1 MTNMIYPWQDE
12 IWRRLMSTKATL
24 PGALLLQGRAG
35 IGKFHLAHTLAQA
48 LLCESP
54 LESGEPCEHCGA
66 CNWFKIGGHPDFR
79 LLEPDAQSATTES
92 TGETAEPEPIKKAAD
107 KKASQ
112 FITVAQ
118 IRELADFVNLTT
130 HRNGLRIILVHP
142 AEAMNVHAANAL
154 LKTLEEPP
162 PGTLFILVSHQPQR
176 LLPTVRSRCQKINA
190 PLPGRAEALHWL
202 RGQEVAEAEACLA
215 QSGYAPL
222 AALRLSAE
230 DYQLKRDQIL
240 EQLGAPDR
248 FDPLALAEQS
258 DKMELA
264 WILNWMQQ
272 WVYDLASIGMAGQ
285 GRYQPESSAEM
296 NRLAKTVSLI
306 ELFRF
311 QQELLTAQRALHH
324 PLNNRLVLEQVF
336 FSYGQLVNRQD
347 AAYV

>member
-1 MTNMIYPWQDE
+1 MTNMIYPWQDD
-12 IWRRLMSTKATL
+12 IWRRLISAKAAL
-24 PGALLLQGRAG
+24 PGALLLQGRSG
-35 IGKFHLAHTLAQA
+35 IGKFRLAYTLAQA

-54 LESGEPCEHCGA
+54 LDSGEPCEHCGA
-66 CNWFKIGGHPDFR
+66 CHWFKIGGHPDFR
-79 LLEPDAQSATTES
+79 LLEPEAQSAATES
-92 TGETAEPEPIKKAAD
+92 LGETAEQEPIKKATD

-176 LLPTVRSRCQKINA
+176 LLPTVCSRCQKINA
-190 PLPGRAEALHWL
+190 PLPGRAEALQWL
-202 RGQEVAEAEACLA
+202 KEQGVSKAEACLA

-222 AALRLSAE
+222 AALQLSAE

-240 EQLGAPDR
+240 GQFGAPDR
-248 FDPLALAEQS
+248 FDPLVLAELGERV
-258 DKMELA
+258 ELA

-272 WVYDLASIGMAGQ
+272 WVYDLASIGMAGEA
-285 GRYQPESSAEM
+285 RYRPESSAEM
-296 NRLAKTVSLI
+296 NLLANTVNLI

-324 PLNNRLVLEQVF
+324 PLNNRMVLEQLF
-336 FSYGQLVNRQD
+336 FSYWQLFNRQG
-347 AAYV
+347 AAHV

>member
-1 MTNMIYPWQDE
+1 MIYPWQNE
-12 IWRRLMSTKATL
+12 IWRRLISTKATL
-24 PGALLLQGRAG
+24 PGALLLQGRDG

-92 TGETAEPEPIKKAAD
+92 TDETAEPEPTKKTAD

-190 PLPGRAEALHWL
+190 PLPGRTEALQWL

-215 QSGYAPL
+215 QSGDAPL
-222 AALRLSAE
+222 AALQLSAE
-230 DYQLKRDQIL
+230 DYQLKRSQIL

-248 FDPLALAEQS
+248 FDPLALAEQG

-324 PLNNRLVLEQVF
+324 PLNNRLVLEQLF

-347 AAYV
+347 AANV

>member
-1 MTNMIYPWQDE
+1 MIYPWQ
-12 IWRRLMSTKATL
+12 IAVFQRLMSTKATL
-24 PGALLLQGRAG
+24 PGALLLQGRRG
-35 IGKFHLAHTLAQA
+35 IGKFHLAYTLAQA
-48 LLCESP
+48 LLCDSP
-54 LESGEPCEHCGA
+54 LDSGEPCEHCGA

-79 LLEPDAQSATTES
+79 LLEPDAQNAAADS
-92 TGETAEPEPIKKAAD
+92 TGEIAEQGKATD

-118 IRELADFVNLTT
+118 VRELADFVNLTT
-130 HRNGLRIILVHP
+130 HRNGMRIILVHP

-190 PLPGRAEALHWL
+190 PVPERTEALLWL
-202 RGQEVAEAEACLA
+202 REQGIAEAEACLA
-215 QSGYAPL
+215 QSGFAPL
-222 AALRLSAE
+222 AALRLSEE
-230 DYQLKRDQIL
+230 DRQSKRSQIL
-240 EQLGAPDR
+240 DQLGAPDK
-248 FDPLALAEQS
+248 FDPIALAELG

-272 WVYDLASIGMAGQ
+272 WVYDLASIGMSGRA
-285 GRYQPESSAEM
+285 RYQPGPSAET
-296 NRLAKTVSLI
+296 NRLAKAVNLI

-311 QQELLTAQRALHH
+311 QQDLLTAQRALHH
-324 PLNNRLVLEQVF
+324 PLNNRLVLEQLF
-336 FSYGQLVNRQD
+336 FSYLQLVNRQG

>member
-1 MTNMIYPWQDE
+1 MIYSWQNN
-12 IWRRLMSTKATL
+12 IWQRLMSAKTAL
-24 PGALLLQGRAG
+24 PGALLLQGRGG
-35 IGKFHLAHTLAQA
+35 IGKFHLAYTLAQA

-54 LESGEPCEHCGA
+54 LDTGEPCEHCGA

-79 LLEPDAQSATTES
+79 LLEPDAQNAATDS
-92 TGETAEPEPIKKAAD
+92 TGEGVEQGKGTD

-112 FITVAQ
+112 FITVSQ
-118 IRELADFVNLTT
+118 IRELADFINLTT

-142 AEAMNVHAANAL
+142 AEAMNVHAPNAL

-162 PGTLFILVSHQPQR
+162 HATLFILVSHQPQR

-190 PLPGRAEALHWL
+190 PLPERAEALQWL
-202 RGQEVAEAEACLA
+202 REQKVAEAEACLA
-215 QSGYAPL
+215 QSGRAPL

-230 DYQLKRDQIL
+230 DYQLKRGQIL
-240 EQLGAPDR
+240 EQLGVPDR
-248 FDPLALAEQS
+248 LDPLALAEQS

-272 WVYDLASIGMAGQ
+272 WVYDLASIGMAGRV
-285 GRYQPESSAEM
+285 RYQTESSAEM
-296 NRLAKTVSLI
+296 NRLAKAVNLI

-311 QQELLTAQRALHH
+311 QQELLTAQRALQH
-324 PLNNRLVLEQVF
+324 PLNNRLVLEQLF
-336 FSYGQLVNRQD
+336 FSYSQLVNRQD

>member
-1 MTNMIYPWQDE
+1 
-12 IWRRLMSTKATL
+12 MSSKATL
-24 PGALLLQGRAG
+24 PGALLLHGRGG

-54 LESGEPCEHCGA
+54 LESGEPCEHCGS
-66 CNWFKIGGHPDFR
+66 CHWFKIGGHPDFR
-79 LLEPDAQSATTES
+79 LLETEAQTASSDS
-92 TGETAEPEPIKKAAD
+92 TGETGEPIKSAD

-118 IRELADFVNLTT
+118 VRELADFVNLTT

-190 PLPGRAEALHWL
+190 PLPGRVEALQWL
-202 RGQEVAEAEACLA
+202 REQEVAEAEDCLA
-215 QSGYAPL
+215 QSGCAPL

-230 DYQLKRDQIL
+230 DYQLKRTQIL
-240 EQLGAPDR
+240 EQLGVPER
-248 FDPLALAEQS
+248 LDPLALAEQG

-272 WVYDLASIGMAGQ
+272 WVYDLASIGMAGRA
-285 GRYQPESSAEM
+285 RYQPESSAEM
-296 NRLAKTVSLI
+296 ICLAKTVNLI

-324 PLNNRLVLEQVF
+324 PLNNRLVLEQLF
-336 FSYGQLVNRQD
+336 FSYGQLMNRQD

>member
-1 MTNMIYPWQDE
+1 MIYPWQSD
-12 IWRRLMSTKATL
+12 IWRRLISARATL
-24 PGALLLQGRAG
+24 PGALLLQGRGG
-35 IGKFHLAHTLAQA
+35 IGKFHLAYTLAQA

-54 LESGEPCEHCGA
+54 LETGEPCEHCGA

-79 LLEPDAQSATTES
+79 QLEPEAQSAATDPTGDTTEQ
-92 TGETAEPEPIKKAAD
+92 GKAAD

-190 PLPGRAEALHWL
+190 SLPGRAEGLQWL
-202 RGQEVAEAEACLA
+202 QAQGIAEADACLA

-222 AALRLSAE
+222 AALRLSEE
-230 DYQLKRDQIL
+230 DYQVKRSQIL

-248 FDPLALAEQS
+248 LDPLTLAEQGE
-258 DKMELA
+258 KMELA

-285 GRYQPESSAEM
+285 GRYRPESSAEM
-296 NRLAKTVSLI
+296 NRLAKAVNLI

-324 PLNNRLVLEQVF
+324 PLNTRLVLEQLF
-336 FSYGQLVNRQD
+336 FSYWQLVNRQD

>member
-1 MTNMIYPWQDE
+1 MIYSWQTD

-35 IGKFHLAHTLAQA
+35 IGKFHLAYTLAQA

-79 LLEPDAQSATTES
+79 LLEPDAQSATAES
-92 TGETAEPEPIKKAAD
+92 TGETVEQGKAVD

-130 HRNGLRIILVHP
+130 HRNGMRIILVHP
-142 AEAMNVHAANAL
+142 AGAMNVHAANAL

-162 PGTLFILVSHQPQR
+162 PSTLFILVSHQPQR

-190 PLPGRAEALHWL
+190 PLPGRAEALQWL
-202 RGQEVAEAEACLA
+202 RGQGVAEADACLA

-222 AALRLSAE
+222 AALRLSTE
-230 DYQLKRDQIL
+230 DYQLKRGQIL

-248 FDPLALAEQS
+248 FDPLTLAEQG
-258 DKMELA
+258 DKVELA

-285 GRYQPESSAEM
+285 VRYQSESSTEM
-296 NRLAKTVSLI
+296 NRLAKAVNLI

-324 PLNNRLVLEQVF
+324 PLNNRLVLEQLF
-336 FSYGQLVNRQD
+336 FSYWKLVNRQD

>member
-1 MTNMIYPWQDE
+1 MIYSWQND

-24 PGALLLQGRAG
+24 PGALLLQGRGG
-35 IGKFHLAHTLAQA
+35 IGKFHLAYTLAQA

-79 LLEPDAQSATTES
+79 LLEPEAQSAAAEL
-92 TGETAEPEPIKKAAD
+92 TGETVEQGKAAD
-107 KKASQ
+107 KKVSQ

-130 HRNGLRIILVHP
+130 HRNGMRIILVHP

-190 PLPGRAEALHWL
+190 PLPGRAEALQWL
-202 RGQEVAEAEACLA
+202 RGQDVAEADACLA

-222 AALRLSAE
+222 AALRLSTE
-230 DYQLKRDQIL
+230 DYQLKRGQIL

-248 FDPLALAEQS
+248 FDPLTLTEQG
-258 DKMELA
+258 DKVELA

-285 GRYQPESSAEM
+285 MRYQPESSAEM
-296 NRLAKTVSLI
+296 NRLAKAINLI

-324 PLNNRLVLEQVF
+324 PLNNRLVLEQLF
-336 FSYGQLVNRQD
+336 FSYWQLVNRQD

>member
-1 MTNMIYPWQDE
+1 MTNIIYSWQNE
-12 IWRRLMSTKATL
+12 VWRRLISTKATL
-24 PGALLLQGRAG
+24 PGALLIQGRGG
-35 IGKFHLAHTLAQA
+35 IGKFHFARTLAQA

-54 LESGEPCEHCGA
+54 LNSGEPCEHCGA
-66 CNWFKIGGHPDFR
+66 CNWFKIDGHPDFR
-79 LLEPDAQSATTES
+79 LLEPEAQNSAADS
-92 TGETAEPEPIKKAAD
+92 TDEMAEQEPIKKATD

-112 FITVAQ
+112 FITIAQ

-176 LLPTVRSRCQKINA
+176 LLPTVRSRCQKIDA
-190 PLPGRAEALHWL
+190 PLPGRVEALQWL
-202 RGQEVAEAEACLA
+202 REQKVAEADACLA
-215 QSGYAPL
+215 QSGCAPL
-222 AALRLSAE
+222 TAMRLSEE
-230 DYQLKRDQIL
+230 DHQLKRGQIL
-240 EQLGAPDR
+240 EQLGAPNQ
-248 FDPLALAEQS
+248 FDPLTLAEQG

-272 WVYDLASIGMAGQ
+272 WVYDLASIGMAEQ
-285 GRYQPESSAEM
+285 ARYQPELSAEM
-296 NRLAKTVSLI
+296 IRLAKTVNLI

-311 QQELLTAQRALHH
+311 QQELLAAQRALHH
-324 PLNNRLVLEQVF
+324 PLNNRLVLEQLF

>member
-1 MTNMIYPWQDE
+1 MIYPWQKE
-12 IWRRLMSTKATL
+12 IWQRLMLSKATL
-24 PGALLLQGRAG
+24 PGALLLQGREG
-35 IGKFHLAHTLAQA
+35 IGKFHFAHTLAQA
-48 LLCESP
+48 LLCDSP
-54 LESGEPCEHCGA
+54 LDSGEPCEHCGA
-66 CNWFKIGGHPDFR
+66 CHWFMIGGHPDFR
-79 LLEPDAQSATTES
+79 LLEPEAQNTQADS
-92 TGETAEPEPIKKAAD
+92 TGEAAEQEPIKKVTD

-130 HRNGLRIILVHP
+130 HRNGMRIILVHP

-190 PLPGRAEALHWL
+190 PLPGRAEALLWL

-222 AALRLSAE
+222 AAMRLSAD
-230 DYQLKRDQIL
+230 DYQVKRGQFL

-248 FDPLALAEQS
+248 FDPLALAEQG

-272 WVYDLASIGMAGQ
+272 WIYDLASISMAAQ
-285 GRYQPESSAEM
+285 ARYQAEVSAEM
-296 NRLAKTVSLI
+296 NRLAKTVNLI

-311 QQELLTAQRALHH
+311 QRELLIAQRSLNH
-324 PLNNRLVLEQVF
+324 PLNNRMVLEQLF
-336 FSYGQLVNRQD
+336 FSYSQLVNRQD
-347 AAYV
+347 ATHV

>member
-1 MTNMIYPWQDE
+1 MIYPWQDE

-24 PGALLLQGRAG
+24 PGALLLQGRDG

-79 LLEPDAQSATTES
+79 LLEPEAQNAAADS
-92 TGETAEPEPIKKAAD
+92 TGETAEQGKAAD

-190 PLPGRAEALHWL
+190 PLPGRAEALQWL
-202 RGQEVAEAEACLA
+202 REQEVAEAEACLA
-215 QSGYAPL
+215 QSGCAPL
-222 AALRLSAE
+222 AALQLSAE
-230 DYQLKRDQIL
+230 DYQLKRGQIL

-248 FDPLALAEQS
+248 FDPLALAEQG
-258 DKMELA
+258 DKVELA

-296 NRLAKTVSLI
+296 NRLAKTVNLI
-306 ELFRF
+306 ELLRF

-324 PLNNRLVLEQVF
+324 PLNNRLVLEQLF

-347 AAYV
+347 AANV

>member
-1 MTNMIYPWQDE
+1 MIYSWQND
-12 IWRRLMSTKATL
+12 IWQRLMSTKTTL
-24 PGALLLQGRAG
+24 PGALLLQGRGG
-35 IGKFHLAHTLAQA
+35 IGKFHLAYTLAQA

-54 LESGEPCEHCGA
+54 LDSGEPCGHCGS
-66 CNWFKIGGHPDFR
+66 CHWFKIGGHPDFR
-79 LLEPDAQSATTES
+79 LLEPEAQSTAADS
-92 TGETAEPEPIKKAAD
+92 TVETAVQGKVTD
-107 KKASQ
+107 KKTSQ

-130 HRNGLRIILVHP
+130 HRNGFRIILVHP

-176 LLPTVRSRCQKINA
+176 LLPTVRSRCQKVNA
-190 PLPGRAEALHWL
+190 PLPGRVEALQWL
-202 RGQEVAEAEACLA
+202 QEQEVTEADACLA

-222 AALRLSAE
+222 AALRISAE
-230 DYQLKRDQIL
+230 DYQLKRSQIL

-248 FDPLALAEQS
+248 FDPLTLAEQG

-264 WILNWMQQ
+264 WILNWLQQ
-272 WVYDLASIGMAGQ
+272 WVYDLASICLAAQ
-285 GRYQPESSAEM
+285 ARYQPDSSEQM
-296 NRLAKTVSLI
+296 IRLAKAVNLI
-306 ELFRF
+306 ELFQF

-324 PLNNRLVLEQVF
+324 PLNNRLVLEQLF

>member
-1 MTNMIYPWQDE
+1 
-12 IWRRLMSTKATL
+12 MSAKATL
-24 PGALLLQGRAG
+24 PGALLLQGRG
-35 IGKFHLAHTLAQA
+35 GVGKFHLAYTLAQA

-54 LESGEPCEHCGA
+54 LDSGEPCEHCGA

-79 LLEPDAQSATTES
+79 LLEPEAQNAAADS
-92 TGETAEPEPIKKAAD
+92 TDETAEQEPIKKATD
-107 KKASQ
+107 KKARQ
-112 FITVAQ
+112 FITIAQ

-176 LLPTVRSRCQKINA
+176 LLPTVRSRGQK
-190 PLPGRAEALHWL
+190 LT
-202 RGQEVAEAEACLA
+202 
-215 QSGYAPL
+215 
-222 AALRLSAE
+222 ALRLSAE
-230 DYQLKRDQIL
+230 DYQLKRGQIL
-240 EQLGAPDR
+240 EQLGAPNQ
-248 FDPLALAEQS
+248 FDPLTLAEQG

-272 WVYDLASIGMAGQ
+272 WVYDLASIGMAEQ
-285 GRYQPESSAEM
+285 ARYQPELSAEM
-296 NRLAKTVSLI
+296 IRLAKTINLI
-306 ELFRF
+306 ELFQF
-311 QQELLTAQRALHH
+311 QQELLVAQRALHH
-324 PLNNRLVLEQVF
+324 PLNNRLVLEQLF

>member
-1 MTNMIYPWQDE
+1 
-12 IWRRLMSTKATL
+12 MSTKATL
-24 PGALLLQGRAG
+24 PGALLLQGRGG
-35 IGKFHLAHTLAQA
+35 IGKFHLAYTLAQA

-79 LLEPDAQSATTES
+79 LLEPEAQSAAAEL
-92 TGETAEPEPIKKAAD
+92 TGETVEQGKAAD
-107 KKASQ
+107 KKVSQ

-130 HRNGLRIILVHP
+130 HRNGMRIILVHP

-190 PLPGRAEALHWL
+190 PLPGRAEALQWL
-202 RGQEVAEAEACLA
+202 RGQDVAEADACLA

-222 AALRLSAE
+222 AALRLSTE
-230 DYQLKRDQIL
+230 DYQLKRGQIL

-248 FDPLALAEQS
+248 FDPLTLAEQG
-258 DKMELA
+258 DKVELA

-285 GRYQPESSAEM
+285 MRYQPESSAEM
-296 NRLAKTVSLI
+296 NRLAKAINLI

-324 PLNNRLVLEQVF
+324 PLNNRLVLEQLF
-336 FSYGQLVNRQD
+336 FSYWQLVNRQD

>member
-1 MTNMIYPWQDE
+1 
-12 IWRRLMSTKATL
+12 MSTKATL
-24 PGALLLQGRAG
+24 PGALLLQGRDG

-79 LLEPDAQSATTES
+79 LLEPEAQNAAADS
-92 TGETAEPEPIKKAAD
+92 TGETAEQGKAAD

-190 PLPGRAEALHWL
+190 PLPGRAEALQWL
-202 RGQEVAEAEACLA
+202 REQEVAEAEACLA
-215 QSGYAPL
+215 QSGCAPL
-222 AALRLSAE
+222 AALQLSAE
-230 DYQLKRDQIL
+230 DYQLKRGQIL

-248 FDPLALAEQS
+248 FDPLALAEQG
-258 DKMELA
+258 DKVELA

-296 NRLAKTVSLI
+296 NRLAKTVNLI
-306 ELFRF
+306 ELLRF

-324 PLNNRLVLEQVF
+324 PLNNRLVLEQLF

-347 AAYV
+347 AANV

>member
-1 MTNMIYPWQDE
+1 
-12 IWRRLMSTKATL
+12 MSTKATL
-24 PGALLLQGRAG
+24 PSALLLHGRGG
-35 IGKFHLAHTLAQA
+35 IGKFHLAYTLAQA

-54 LESGEPCEHCGA
+54 LDSGEPCEHCGA
-66 CNWFKIGGHPDFR
+66 CHWFKIGGHPDFR
-79 LLEPDAQSATTES
+79 LLEPEAQNAAADS
-92 TGETAEPEPIKKAAD
+92 TGETAEQGKATD

-142 AEAMNVHAANAL
+142 AETMNVHAANAL

-190 PLPGRAEALHWL
+190 PLPVRAEALQWL
-202 RGQEVAEAEACLA
+202 REQEVAEADACLA

-230 DYQLKRDQIL
+230 DYQLKRGQIL
-240 EQLGAPDR
+240 EQFGAPDR
-248 FDPLALAEQS
+248 FDPLTLAEQG

-272 WVYDLASIGMAGQ
+272 WVYDLASIGMAAQ
-285 GRYQPESSAEM
+285 ARYQTESPAEM
-296 NRLAKTVSLI
+296 IRLAKTVNLI

-324 PLNNRLVLEQVF
+324 PLNSRLVLEQLF
-336 FSYGQLVNRQD
+336 FSYWQLVNRQD
-347 AAYV
+347 TAYV

>member
-1 MTNMIYPWQDE
+1 MIYSWQKD
-12 IWRRLMSTKATL
+12 IWQRLISSKATL
-24 PGALLLQGRAG
+24 PGAILLQGRGG

-54 LESGEPCEHCGA
+54 LDSGEPWEHCGS
-66 CNWFKIGGHPDFR
+66 CHWFKIGGHPDFR
-79 LLEPDAQSATTES
+79 LLEPEAQNASADS
-92 TGETAEPEPIKKAAD
+92 TGETAEQEPTKKAAD

-176 LLPTVRSRCQKINA
+176 LLPTVRSRCQKVNA
-190 PLPGRAEALHWL
+190 TLPGRAEALQWL

-222 AALRLSAE
+222 AALRLSTE
-230 DYQLKRDQIL
+230 DYQSKRSQIL

-248 FDPLALAEQS
+248 FDPLALAEQG
-258 DKMELA
+258 DKMELV

-272 WVYDLASIGMAGQ
+272 WVYDLASIGVAAQ
-285 GRYQPESSAEM
+285 ARYQPESSAEM
-296 NRLAKTVSLI
+296 IRLAKTVNLI

-324 PLNNRLVLEQVF
+324 PLNTRLVLEQLF
-336 FSYGQLVNRQD
+336 FSYWQLVNRQG

>member
-1 MTNMIYPWQDE
+1 MIYSWQNN
-12 IWRRLMSTKATL
+12 IWQRLMSAKAAL
-24 PGALLLQGRAG
+24 PGALLLQGRGG
-35 IGKFHLAHTLAQA
+35 IGKFHLAYTLAQA

-54 LESGEPCEHCGA
+54 LDTGEPCEHCGA

-79 LLEPDAQSATTES
+79 LLEPDAQNAATDS
-92 TGETAEPEPIKKAAD
+92 TGEVVEQGKGID

-142 AEAMNVHAANAL
+142 AEAMNLHAANAL

-190 PLPGRAEALHWL
+190 PLPERAEALQWL
-202 RGQEVAEAEACLA
+202 RDQKVAKAEACLA

-230 DYQLKRDQIL
+230 DYQLKRSQIL

-248 FDPLALAEQS
+248 LDPLALAEQG
-258 DKMELA
+258 DRMELA

-272 WVYDLASIGMAGQ
+272 WVYDLASISMAGR

-296 NRLAKTVSLI
+296 NRLAKAVNLI
-306 ELFRF
+306 ELLRF
-311 QQELLTAQRALHH
+311 QQELLTAQRALQH
-324 PLNNRLVLEQVF
+324 PLNNRLVLEQLF
-336 FSYGQLVNRQD
+336 FSYSQLVNRQD

>member
-1 MTNMIYPWQDE
+1 
-12 IWRRLMSTKATL
+12 MSTKATL
-24 PGALLLQGRAG
+24 PGALLLQGRGG
-35 IGKFHLAHTLAQA
+35 IGKFNLAYTLAQA

-54 LESGEPCEHCGA
+54 LDSGEACEHCGS
-66 CNWFKIGGHPDFR
+66 CHWFKIGGHPDFR
-79 LLEPDAQSATTES
+79 LLEPEAQSSAAES
-92 TGETAEPEPIKKAAD
+92 TGETAEQGKATD

-130 HRNGLRIILVHP
+130 HRNGMRIILAHP

-162 PGTLFILVSHQPQR
+162 LGTLFILVSHQPQR
-176 LLPTVRSRCQKINA
+176 LLPTVRSRCQKIDA
-190 PLPGRAEALHWL
+190 PLPGRAEALKWL
-202 RGQEVAEAEACLA
+202 REQEVAEAEACLA

-230 DYQLKRDQIL
+230 DYQIKRRQIL

-248 FDPLALAEQS
+248 FDPLALAEQG

-285 GRYQPESSAEM
+285 ARYQPESSAEM
-296 NRLAKTVSLI
+296 NRLAKAVNLI

-311 QQELLTAQRALHH
+311 QQELLTAQRAVHH
-324 PLNNRLVLEQVF
+324 PLNTRLVLEQLF
-336 FSYGQLVNRQD
+336 FSYWQLVNRQE

>member
-1 MTNMIYPWQDE
+1 
-12 IWRRLMSTKATL
+12 MSTKATL
-24 PGALLLQGRAG
+24 PGALLLQGRGG
-35 IGKFHLAHTLAQA
+35 IGKFHLAYTLAQS

-54 LESGEPCEHCGA
+54 LDSGEPCEHCGS
-66 CNWFKIGGHPDFR
+66 CHWFKIGGHPDFR
-79 LLEPDAQSATTES
+79 LLEPEAQSTAAES
-92 TGETAEPEPIKKAAD
+92 TGETDQGKAAD

-162 PGTLFILVSHQPQR
+162 PGTLFILVSHQSQR

-190 PLPGRAEALHWL
+190 PLPGRAEALQWL
-202 RGQEVAEAEACLA
+202 HEQEVAEADACLA

-230 DYQLKRDQIL
+230 DYQWKRGQIL

-248 FDPLALAEQS
+248 FDPLTLAEQG

-285 GRYQPESSAEM
+285 ARFQPESSAEM
-296 NRLAKTVSLI
+296 NRLAKAVNLI

-324 PLNNRLVLEQVF
+324 PLNNRLVLEQLF
-336 FSYGQLVNRQD
+336 FSYWQLVNRQD

>member
-1 MTNMIYPWQDE
+1 MIYPWQND
-12 IWRRLMSTKATL
+12 IWERLISAKATL
-24 PGALLLQGRAG
+24 PGALLLQGRG
-35 IGKFHLAHTLAQA
+35 GVGKLHLAYTLAQA

-54 LESGEPCEHCGA
+54 LETGEPCEHCGA

-79 LLEPDAQSATTES
+79 RIEPEAQNAAADS
-92 TGETAEPEPIKKAAD
+92 TGEATDQEPITKATP

-176 LLPTVRSRCQKINA
+176 LLPTVRSRCQKINV
-190 PLPGRAEALHWL
+190 PLPGRAEGLQWL
-202 RGQEVAEAEACLA
+202 QAQGVAEADTCLA

-222 AALRLSAE
+222 AALRLSEE
-230 DYQLKRDQIL
+230 DYQLKRSQIL
-240 EQLGAPDR
+240 EQLCTPER
-248 FDPLALAEQS
+248 LDPLTLAEQG

-264 WILNWMQQ
+264 CILNWMQQ

-285 GRYQPESSAEM
+285 GRYQPETSDEM
-296 NRLAKTVSLI
+296 NRLAKAVNLI

-311 QQELLTAQRALHH
+311 QQELMTAQHALHH
-324 PLNNRLVLEQVF
+324 PLNNRLVLEQLF
-336 FSYGQLVNRQD
+336 FSYWQLVNRQD
-347 AAYV
+347 VAYV

>member
-1 MTNMIYPWQDE
+1 MIYSWQSAVFQ
-12 IWRRLMSTKATL
+12 RLMSTKATL
-24 PGALLLQGRAG
+24 PGALLLQGRGG
-35 IGKFHLAHTLAQA
+35 IGKFHLAYTLAQA
-48 LLCESP
+48 LLCDSP
-54 LESGEPCEHCGA
+54 LDSGEPCEQCGA

-79 LLEPDAQSATTES
+79 LLEPDAQNAAADT
-92 TGETAEPEPIKKAAD
+92 TGETAEQGKATD

-118 IRELADFVNLTT
+118 VRELADFVNLTT
-130 HRNGLRIILVHP
+130 HRNGMRIILVHP

-190 PLPGRAEALHWL
+190 PVPDRAEALRWL
-202 RGQEVAEAEACLA
+202 REQGIAEADACLA
-215 QSGYAPL
+215 QSGFAPL
-222 AALRLSAE
+222 AALRLSEE
-230 DYQLKRDQIL
+230 DYQLKRSQVL
-240 EQLGAPDR
+240 GQLGAPDK
-248 FDPLALAEQS
+248 FDPLALAEQG
-258 DKMELA
+258 DKLELA

-272 WVYDLASIGMAGQ
+272 WVYDLAGIALASQA
-285 GRYQPESSAEM
+285 RYQPGPPPET
-296 NRLAKTVSLI
+296 NRLAKSINLI

-324 PLNNRLVLEQVF
+324 PLNNRLVLEQLF
-336 FSYGQLVNRQD
+336 FSYGQLVNRQG

>member
-1 MTNMIYPWQDE
+1 MIYSWQND
-12 IWRRLMSTKATL
+12 IWRQLMSTKATL
-24 PGALLLQGRAG
+24 PSALLLQGRG
-35 IGKFHLAHTLAQA
+35 GVGKFHFAYTLAQA

-54 LESGEPCEHCGA
+54 LDSGEPCDLCGA

-79 LLEPDAQSATTES
+79 LLEPEALSAAADS
-92 TGETAEPEPIKKAAD
+92 TSETAEQGKATD

-112 FITVAQ
+112 YITVAQ
-118 IRELADFVNLTT
+118 IRELANFVNLTT
-130 HRNGLRIILVHP
+130 HRNGMRIILVHP

-190 PLPGRAEALHWL
+190 PLPGRTEALQWL
-202 RGQEVAEAEACLA
+202 REQAVIDADACLA
-215 QSGYAPL
+215 QSGCAPL

-230 DYQLKRDQIL
+230 DYQFKRGQIL

-248 FDPLALAEQS
+248 FDPVALAEQG

-264 WILNWMQQ
+264 WILKWMQQ
-272 WVYDLASIGMAGQ
+272 WIYDLASIGMAGEA
-285 GRYQPESSAEM
+285 RYQPKSSAEM
-296 NRLAKTVSLI
+296 IRLAKSVNLI

-311 QQELLTAQRALHH
+311 QQELLMAQRALNH
-324 PLNNRLVLEQVF
+324 PLNNRLVLEQLF
-336 FSYGQLVNRQD
+336 FSYLQLVNRQD

>member
-1 MTNMIYPWQDE
+1 MIYSWQKG
-12 IWRRLMSTKATL
+12 IWQRLILAKATL
-24 PGALLLQGRAG
+24 PGALLLQGRGG
-35 IGKFHLAHTLAQA
+35 IGKFHFAYTLAQA
-48 LLCESP
+48 LLCEAP
-54 LESGEPCEHCGA
+54 RDSGEPCEHCGA

-79 LLEPDAQSATTES
+79 LLEPDAQNAAFES
-92 TGETAEPEPIKKAAD
+92 TGEVVEQGKVVD

-130 HRNGLRIILVHP
+130 HRNGFRIILVHP

-190 PLPGRAEALHWL
+190 PLPGRAEALQWL
-202 RGQEVAEAEACLA
+202 REQKVEEADACLA
-215 QSGYAPL
+215 QSGCAPL

-230 DYQLKRDQIL
+230 GYQLKRSQIL
-240 EQLGAPDR
+240 EQLGAPDQL
-248 FDPLALAEQS
+248 DPLSLAEQG

-272 WVYDLASIGMAGQ
+272 WIYDLASIGMAGR

-296 NRLAKTVSLI
+296 NRLAKAVNLI

-324 PLNNRLVLEQVF
+324 PLNNRMVLEQLF

>member
-1 MTNMIYPWQDE
+1 MIYSWQND
-12 IWRRLMSTKATL
+12 IWRRLMSTRATL
-24 PGALLLQGRAG
+24 PGALLLQGRGG
-35 IGKFHLAHTLAQA
+35 IGKFQLAYTLAQA

-54 LESGEPCEHCGA
+54 LDSGEPCEHCGA
-66 CNWFKIGGHPDFR
+66 CHWFRIGGHPDFR
-79 LLEPDAQSATTES
+79 LLEPEAQSAAADS
-92 TGETAEPEPIKKAAD
+92 TGETAEQGKTAD

-118 IRELADFVNLTT
+118 VRELADFVNLTT
-130 HRNGLRIILVHP
+130 HRNGMRIILVHP

-162 PGTLFILVSHQPQR
+162 PGTLFILVSHQHQR
-176 LLPTVRSRCQKINA
+176 LLPTVRSRCQKIDA
-190 PLPGRAEALHWL
+190 PLPGRAEALRWL
-202 RGQEVAEAEACLA
+202 REQGVAEADACLA

-230 DYQLKRDQIL
+230 DYQLKRGQIL
-240 EQLGAPDR
+240 EQLGSPDR
-248 FDPLALAEQS
+248 FDPLTLAEQG

-285 GRYQPESSAEM
+285 ARYQPGSSAEI
-296 NRLAKTVSLI
+296 NRLAKAVNLI

-324 PLNNRLVLEQVF
+324 PLNNRLVLEQLF

>member
-1 MTNMIYPWQDE
+1 MIYLWQND
-12 IWRRLMSTKATL
+12 IWQRLMSTKTTL
-24 PGALLLQGRAG
+24 PGALLLQGRGG
-35 IGKFHLAHTLAQA
+35 IGKFHLAYTLAQA

-54 LESGEPCEHCGA
+54 LDSGDPCEHCGS
-66 CNWFKIGGHPDFR
+66 CHWFKIGGHPDFR
-79 LLEPDAQSATTES
+79 LLEPEAQSTAAES
-92 TGETAEPEPIKKAAD
+92 TGETDQGKAAD
-107 KKASQ
+107 KKVSQ

-130 HRNGLRIILVHP
+130 HRNGMRIILVHP

-190 PLPGRAEALHWL
+190 PLPGRAEALQWL
-202 RGQEVAEAEACLA
+202 RGQDVAEAEACLA

-222 AALRLSAE
+222 AALRLSTE
-230 DYQLKRDQIL
+230 DYQLKRSQIL
-240 EQLGAPDR
+240 EQLGAPNR
-248 FDPLALAEQS
+248 FDPLTLAEQG
-258 DKMELA
+258 DKVELA

-272 WVYDLASIGMAGQ
+272 WVYGLASIGMAGQ
-285 GRYQPESSAEM
+285 VRYQPELSAEM
-296 NRLAKTVSLI
+296 NRLAKAVNLI

-311 QQELLTAQRALHH
+311 QQELLIAQRALHH
-324 PLNNRLVLEQVF
+324 PLNNRLVLEQLF
-336 FSYGQLVNRQD
+336 FSYWQLVNRQD

>member
-1 MTNMIYPWQDE
+1 
-12 IWRRLMSTKATL
+12 MSTKATL
-24 PGALLLQGRAG
+24 PSSLLLQGRGG
-35 IGKFHLAHTLAQA
+35 IGKFHLAYTLAQA

-54 LESGEPCEHCGA
+54 LDSGEPCEHCGA

-79 LLEPDAQSATTES
+79 LLEPEAQTAVADS
-92 TGETAEPEPIKKAAD
+92 TGETAEQGKAAD
-107 KKASQ
+107 KKTSQ

-190 PLPGRAEALHWL
+190 PLPGRIEALQWL
-202 RGQEVAEAEACLA
+202 REQGVSEAGACLA

-230 DYQLKRDQIL
+230 DYQLKRGQIL
-240 EQLGAPDR
+240 EQLGAPYR
-248 FDPLALAEQS
+248 LGPIALAEQG
-258 DKMELA
+258 DKMDLA

-272 WVYDLASIGMAGQ
+272 WVYDLASIGMEAQ
-285 GRYQPESSAEM
+285 ARYQPESSAEM
-296 NRLAKTVSLI
+296 IRLAKTVNLI
-306 ELFRF
+306 ELFQF

-324 PLNNRLVLEQVF
+324 PLNNRLVLEQLF
-336 FSYGQLVNRQD
+336 FSYWQLVNRQD

>member
-1 MTNMIYPWQDE
+1 MIYSWQND
-12 IWRRLMSTKATL
+12 IWRQLMSSKVTL
-24 PGALLLQGRAG
+24 PRALLLQGRSG
-35 IGKFHLAHTLAQA
+35 IGKFHLAYTLAQS

-54 LESGEPCEHCGA
+54 LDSGEPCEQCGS
-66 CNWFKIGGHPDFR
+66 CHWFKIGGHPDFR
-79 LLEPDAQSATTES
+79 LLEPEAQNTT
-92 TGETAEPEPIKKAAD
+92 TDVAGETAEQSKSPD
-107 KKASQ
+107 KKARQ

-130 HRNGLRIILVHP
+130 HRNGMRIILVHP

-176 LLPTVRSRCQKINA
+176 LLPTVRSRCLKINA
-190 PLPGRAEALHWL
+190 PLPARTEALQWLQGQGAAEA
-202 RGQEVAEAEACLA
+202 GACLA
-215 QSGYAPL
+215 QSGFAPL
-222 AALRLSAE
+222 AALRLNTE
-230 DYQLKRDQIL
+230 DHQLKRNQIL

-248 FDPLALAEQS
+248 LDPLALAEQG

-272 WVYDLASIGMAGQ
+272 WVYDLASIGMSAQ
-285 GRYQPESSAEM
+285 ARYQTETSAEM
-296 NRLAKTVSLI
+296 IRLAKAINLI

-324 PLNNRLVLEQVF
+324 PLNNRMVLEQLF
-336 FSYGQLVNRQD
+336 FSYSQLTNRQD
-347 AAYV
+347 TTYV

>member
-1 MTNMIYPWQDE
+1 MIYSWQND
-12 IWRRLMSTKATL
+12 IWRRLMSTQATL
-24 PGALLLQGRAG
+24 PGALLLQGRSG
-35 IGKFHLAHTLAQA
+35 IGKFHLAYTLAQA

-54 LESGEPCEHCGA
+54 LDLGEPCEHCGS
-66 CNWFKIGGHPDFR
+66 CHWFKIGGHPDFR
-79 LLEPDAQSATTES
+79 LLEPEAQSAVAES
-92 TGETAEPEPIKKAAD
+92 TGETAEQGKTAD

-130 HRNGLRIILVHP
+130 HRNGMRIILVHP

-162 PGTLFILVSHQPQR
+162 PGTLFILVSHQSQR

-190 PLPGRAEALHWL
+190 PFPGRAEALQWL
-202 RGQEVAEAEACLA
+202 REQGVAEENACLA

-230 DYQLKRDQIL
+230 DYQLKRRQIL
-240 EQLGAPDR
+240 EQLGAPER
-248 FDPLALAEQS
+248 FDPITLAERG
-258 DKMELA
+258 DKAELA
-264 WILNWMQQ
+264 WILTWMQQ
-272 WVYDLASIGMAGQ
+272 WVYDLASIGMTGQ
-285 GRYQPESSAEM
+285 VRYQPESSTEM
-296 NRLAKTVSLI
+296 NHLAKAVNLI

-324 PLNNRLVLEQVF
+324 PLNNQLVLEQLF
-336 FSYGQLVNRQD
+336 FSYWQLVNRQD
-347 AAYV
+347 VAYV